1 MHTPPPLSARRCDR
15 RLWRRSR
22 AVGERNL
29 QHHRRQRGEPLEDW
43 SDVTVTIDVE
53 ALTLTVV
60 GDTVDVATDLT
71 ELPEEEWMRN
81 CPTNAS
87 AVALQTFSAADPI
100 TLGDATLDTPLVFA
114 AGCQGDEGTTAT
126 TGWLS
131 SQADQ
136 DAEGS
141 PGTGMFYL
149 EQR

>member
-1 MHTPPPLSARRCDR
+1 MLLGSGTYSITADSA
-15 RLWRRSR
+15 
-22 AVGERNL
+22 
-29 QHHRRQRGEPLEDW
+29 GEPLEDW

-53 ALTLTVV
+53 ALTLTLV

-114 AGCQGDEGTTAT
+114 EGCQGDEGTTAT

-136 DAEGS
+136 DAGQRRQL
-141 PGTGMFYL
+141 PPALL
-149 EQR
+149 ETVRLSHRSAGGR